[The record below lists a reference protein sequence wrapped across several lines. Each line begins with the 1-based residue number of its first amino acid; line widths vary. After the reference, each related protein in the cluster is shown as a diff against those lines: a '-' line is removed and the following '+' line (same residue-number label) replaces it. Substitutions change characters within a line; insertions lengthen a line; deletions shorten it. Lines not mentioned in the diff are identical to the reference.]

1 MTTQNTPLLI
11 NLRNWKIL
19 FEAKLALA
27 IAEGSDAKT
36 VKTLEKKVMG
46 FDLLIKMTEKEFDL
60 DSK

>member
-27 IAEGSDAKT
+27 IAEGKDAKT
-36 VKTLEKKVMG
+36 VKALEKKVMG
-46 FDLLIKMTEKEFDL
+46 FDLLIKMTEKGFDS
-60 DSK
+60 DAN